1 MPLRALSRSSLVLLL
16 LCVLVFAQHPAR
28 LLVQGFVSTTV
39 DITLEKADAAT
50 SPQIGIAALPAI
62 PAPPVPHEAPVH
74 VDSVVT
80 VHSTPLSVLR
90 I

>member
-1 MPLRALSRSSLVLLL
+1 MPLRAPSRSSLVLLL

-39 DITLEKADAAT
+39 ETLEKADAAT
-50 SPQIGIAALPAI
+50 SPQIAIAALQAMPAL
-62 PAPPVPHEAPVH
+62 PVPHETPVH
-74 VDSVVT
+74 IDCVVT

>member
-28 LLVQGFVSTTV
+28 LLVQGFISTTI
-39 DITLEKADAAT
+39 DTLEKADAAT

-74 VDSVVT
+74 IDSVVT
-80 VHSTPLSVLR
+80 VHSTPLPVLR

>member
-50 SPQIGIAALPAI
+50 SPQIGIAALPAN
-62 PAPPVPHEAPVH
+62 PEPPVPHEALVH

>member
-28 LLVQGFVSTTV
+28 LLVQGFVSTSVQTP
-39 DITLEKADAAT
+39 EKADAAT
-50 SPQIGIAALPAI
+50 APQFGIAALPAT
-62 PAPPVPHEAPVH
+62 PAPPVPHDAPVH
-74 VDSVVT
+74 IDCVVT

>member
-28 LLVQGFVSTTV
+28 LLVQGFVSSTV
-39 DITLEKADAAT
+39 QTLDKADAAT
-50 SPQIGIAALPAI
+50 APQIGVAALPAM
-62 PAPPVPHEAPVH
+62 PAPPIPHDAPVH
-74 VDSVVT
+74 IDGVIT
-80 VHSTPLSVLR
+80 VHNTPLSVLR